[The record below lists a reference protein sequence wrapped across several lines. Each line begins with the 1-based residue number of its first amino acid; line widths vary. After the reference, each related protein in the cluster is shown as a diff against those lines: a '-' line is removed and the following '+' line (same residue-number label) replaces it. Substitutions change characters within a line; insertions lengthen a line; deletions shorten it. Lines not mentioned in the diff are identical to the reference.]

1 MWQKNREKCVTT
13 LQYRILIIKLI
24 IATSTVYVWSSS
36 HVRLLRKI
44 LLCLNMVRNFLTY
57 ELYNL
62 NLAKN
67 RTSELLNIIY
77 SVSIK

>member
-1 MWQKNREKCVTT
+1 
-13 LQYRILIIKLI
+13 
-24 IATSTVYVWSSS
+24 
-36 HVRLLRKI
+36 VRLLRKI